1 MTAASRRGLLL
12 DRDGVINHDSG
23 FVSRIADCRFIDGIF
38 ELARAFAARGFIIVI
53 ATNQSGI
60 GRGYYSE
67 ADFLELMGWMRG
79 EFMRRGVEI
88 AATYH
93 CPDHPAHG
101 IGRHRRET
109 PWRKPGPGMFLQA
122 AADLSLDLA
131 RSWTIGDKQSDIA
144 AGRGRVRVD
153 VHDLLRDQARVGEHP
168 LDGADDPGAG
178 RVGLGDV
185 VRVGGVPDARRD
197 GDVWVV
203 PNLGAATELLH
214 STPAG

>member
-12 DRDGVINHDSG
+12 DRDGVINHDFG

-38 ELARAFAARGFIIVI
+38 ELARAFAARGFIIAIV
-53 ATNQSGI
+53 TNQSGI

-67 ADFLELMGWMRG
+67 ADFLELTGWMRS

-93 CPDHPAHG
+93 CPDHPTHG

-144 AGRGRVRVD
+144 AGRAAGVGTLV
-153 VHDLLRDQARVGEHP
+153 LLDPATGET
-168 LDGADDPGAG
+168 
-178 RVGLGDV
+178 
-185 VRVGGVPDARRD
+185 RRD

>member
-12 DRDGVINHDSG
+12 DRDGVINRDLG
-23 FVSRIADCRFIDGIF
+23 FVSRIDDCRFIDGIF
-38 ELARAFAARGFIIVI
+38 ELAQAFAERGFIIAI
-53 ATNQSGI
+53 ASNQSGI

-67 ADFLELMGWMRG
+67 ADFLELMVWMRG

-93 CPDHPAHG
+93 CPDHPTHG
-101 IGRHRRET
+101 IGRYRRET
-109 PWRKPGPGMFLQA
+109 PSRKPGPGMFLQA

-131 RSWTIGDKQSDIA
+131 RSWTIGDKQSDVA
-144 AGRGRVRVD
+144 AGRAAGIGTLV
-153 VHDLLRDQARVGEHP
+153 LL
-168 LDGADDPGAG
+168 DPAMSGT
-178 RVGLGDV
+178 
-185 VRVGGVPDARRD
+185 RRD